1 MVKSFHL
8 SEGHKSMRGIRLK
21 LKSEIAL
28 VDWTNL
34 RLSGSV
40 SSIPPIMRIKTANS
54 DNNAQKRINRA
65 PGDGAYSKNLERAFI
80 TFKSKIQFLPQ
91 DLTLFY
97 DKTCPQIFL

>member
-40 SSIPPIMRIKTANS
+40 SSITPIMSIKPANS
-54 DNNAQKRINRA
+54 DTNAQKRINRD
-65 PGDGAYSKNLERAFI
+65 PGDGAYSKNLERVYY
-80 TFKSKIQFLPQ
+80 L
-91 DLTLFY
+91 
-97 DKTCPQIFL
+97 QIKNSIFTARLDTIL